1 MPRGRQDRATLQ
13 QLAEE
18 LGVSAKTV
26 SNAFNRPDQLSAG
39 LRERVLATAERLGY
53 PGPDPLAAG
62 LRRGRVG
69 ALGFAY
75 ANSLPYAFE
84 DPVIIDLLAG
94 ITSVAEQAETGLLL
108 VPGSA
113 SPDRAAAALH
123 AAVVDGLVANSLAED
138 DPVLGAALARGLPLV
153 VVDQPEPDRVRDR
166 HGQHPP
172 WIGIDDS
179 AGATAAAEHVLA
191 LGHRHLGVVS
201 FPMRR
206 GAERGFV
213 DLAAQEAT
221 GYTVT
226 RRRLAAYRDAAT
238 RAGIDWVGVPV
249 AAGNDSTAAEGAA
262 AASALLDREPRTTA
276 LLCLSDRLAEGA
288 LQAAADRG
296 LAVPTDLSVIGFDDA
311 EPAVRL
317 QLTTI
322 GHPHRRKGELAA
334 TALLD
339 LLAGRRP
346 PPRRVLPT
354 DLVLRSSTA
363 PPRRERHSRTLRV

>member
-1 MPRGRQDRATLQ
+1 MPKGRQDRATLQ
-13 QLAEE
+13 LLADE

-26 SNAFNRPDQLSAG
+26 SNAFTRPDQLSAG

-84 DPVIIDLLAG
+84 DPVIIELLAG
-94 ITSVAEQAETGLLL
+94 ITAVAEPAGTGLLL

-138 DPVLGAALARGLPLV
+138 DPVLLAALSRGLPMV
-153 VVDQPEPDRVRDR
+153 VVDQPRPERVRDR
-166 HGQHPP
+166 HGEQTP

-201 FPMRR
+201 FPMHR

-213 DLAAQEAT
+213 GVAAQELT
-221 GYTVT
+221 GYAVT
-226 RRRLAAYRDAAT
+226 RQRLAAYRAAAT
-238 RAGIDWVGVPV
+238 RAGIDWSGVPV
-249 AAGNDSTAAEGAA
+249 ATGNDSTASEGAA
-262 AASALLDREPRTTA
+262 AAAALLEREPRTTA

-288 LQAAADRG
+288 LMAAAERG
-296 LAVPTDLSVIGFDDA
+296 LEVPTELSVIGFDDA
-311 EPAVRL
+311 EPAARL

-322 GHPHRRKGELAA
+322 GHPHRRKGKLAA

-346 PPRRVLPT
+346 PPRQVLPT
-354 DLVLRSSTA
+354 VLVARSSTA
-363 PPRRERHSRTLRV
+363 PPRR

>member
-13 QLAEE
+13 SLAAE

-26 SNAFNRPDQLSAG
+26 SNAFTRPDQLSAG

-53 PGPDPLAAG
+53 AGPDPLAAG

-75 ANSLPYAFE
+75 ANPLPYAFE
-84 DPVIIDLLAG
+84 DPVIIELLAG
-94 ITSVAEQAETGLLL
+94 ITSVAEQAGTGLLL

-113 SPDRAAAALH
+113 SPNRAVAALH
-123 AAVVDGLVANSLAED
+123 AAVVDGLVANSLAAD
-138 DPVLGAALARGLPLV
+138 DPVLLAALSRGLPLV
-153 VVDQPEPDRVRDR
+153 VVDQPEPQKIRDR
-166 HGQHPP
+166 HGQPTP

-179 AGATAAAEHVLA
+179 AGAASAAEHVLS

-201 FPMRR
+201 FPMHR

-213 DLAAQEAT
+213 DLSAQERTA
-221 GYTVT
+221 YAVT
-226 RRRLAAYRDAAT
+226 RQRLAAYRAAAT
-238 RAGIDWVGVPV
+238 RAGIDWSSVPV
-249 AAGNDSTAAEGAA
+249 ATGNDSTATEGAA

-288 LQAAADRG
+288 LQAAAERG
-296 LAVPTDLSVIGFDDA
+296 LEVPTDLSVIGFDDA
-311 EPAVRL
+311 DPAARL

-322 GHPHRRKGELAA
+322 GHPHRRKGEFAA

-346 PPRRVLPT
+346 PPRQVLPT
-354 DLVLRSSTA
+354 SLVARSSTA
-363 PPRRERHSRTLRV
+363 PPRR